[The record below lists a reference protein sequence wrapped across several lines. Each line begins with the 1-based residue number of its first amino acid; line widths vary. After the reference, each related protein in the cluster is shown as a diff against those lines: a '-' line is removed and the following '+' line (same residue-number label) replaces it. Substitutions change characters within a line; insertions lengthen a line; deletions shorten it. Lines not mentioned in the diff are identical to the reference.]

1 MESNTEGKMLKKNHV
16 YFFAYLMIL
25 CFATA
30 TATNAA
36 SAQNPDLDFAIK
48 AASAGKMEVE
58 LGRLATKK
66 GRSAAVR
73 SFGRR
78 MVTDHTRA
86 GNKLN
91 AIARRKDITLLQT
104 LDAEAKAKMDQ
115 LAQLSGAAFDR
126 AYMDMM
132 VSDHEAAVS
141 LFETEATGGTDA
153 ELKAFAAATLPTLK
167 MHLSMAKQT
176 ASKVK

>member
-1 MESNTEGKMLKKNHV
+1 MEGKMLKQKHV
-16 YFFAYLMIL
+16 YSFAYLMIL

-30 TATNAA
+30 TTLNAA
-36 SAQNPDLDFAIK
+36 PAQNPDLGFTIK

-58 LGRLATKK
+58 LGRMATKK
-66 GRSAAVR
+66 GHSAAVR

-86 GNKLN
+86 GNKLK
-91 AIARRKDITLLQT
+91 AIVRRKGITLPQA
-104 LDAEAKAKMDQ
+104 LDAEAKAKIAQ

-141 LFETEATGGTDA
+141 LFETEATGGSDA
-153 ELKAFAAATLPTLK
+153 ELKTFAAATLPVLK
-167 MHLSMAKQT
+167 THLSMAEQT
-176 ASKVK
+176 AAKVK